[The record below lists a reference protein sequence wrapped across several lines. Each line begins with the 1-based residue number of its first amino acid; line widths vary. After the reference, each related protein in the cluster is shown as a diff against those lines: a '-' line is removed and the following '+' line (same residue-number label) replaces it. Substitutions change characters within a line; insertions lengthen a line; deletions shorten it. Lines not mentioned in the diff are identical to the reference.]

1 MCNESFVM
9 LIVFFYL
16 DSSGKTPTT
25 ILAKVIIAI
34 SNAIKIVSNWNF
46 VFFFLRMLRPPILG
60 IFYLKKII
68 IAILSNYV
76 I

>member
-34 SNAIKIVSNWNF
+34 SNAIKIVSN
-46 VFFFLRMLRPPILG
+46 
-60 IFYLKKII
+60 
-68 IAILSNYV
+68 
-76 I
+76 